1 MAMFTP
7 NNVVNSVDKIKHKL
21 KFNMINRCASFWP
34 TVPFISWARRPT
46 TSHSLQLN
54 QQNLRHIIPGLSLGL
69 SRVSFFNDINPGT
82 LYSIST
88 HREALKQ
95 TAVENQLLIE
105 FPEHNSAS
113 SINTLISEKSSKLD
127 NDVGGLRNAAFT
139 TIPLAWNY
147 LISDYVYAK
156 HWRRMM
162 QWLLLHDR
170 LVRSINH

>member
-1 MAMFTP
+1 MKAFGQQYR
-7 NNVVNSVDKIKHKL
+7 S
-21 KFNMINRCASFWP
+21 
-34 TVPFISWARRPT
+34 
-46 TSHSLQLN
+46 SLEPGDQLRVIQLN

-113 SINTLISEKSSKLD
+113 SINTLISEKSS
-127 NDVGGLRNAAFT
+127 R
-139 TIPLAWNY
+139 
-147 LISDYVYAK
+147 
-156 HWRRMM
+156 
-162 QWLLLHDR
+162 
-170 LVRSINH
+170 